1 MVIELPLYLVVG
13 KRNPKKVPLNLNHY
27 RNAHFHLLNSMK
39 IAFKELVQKQI
50 FDFTETQGKP
60 SEPVKIYYQLFLPS
74 KRKADISNI
83 MSIVDKYF
91 QDALVECGFL
101 EDDNYTIIPK
111 VVYEFIAIDKEKPRA
126 VAHISKY
133 NRNL

>member
-39 IAFKELVQKQI
+39 IAFKALVQKQI
-50 FDFTETQGKP
+50 FDFIETQGKP

-83 MSIVDKYF
+83 LSIVDKYF

-101 EDDNYTIIPK
+101 EDDNYTIIPQIA
-111 VVYEFIAIDKEKPRA
+111 YEFIAIDKENPRA

-133 NRNL
+133 IRNL